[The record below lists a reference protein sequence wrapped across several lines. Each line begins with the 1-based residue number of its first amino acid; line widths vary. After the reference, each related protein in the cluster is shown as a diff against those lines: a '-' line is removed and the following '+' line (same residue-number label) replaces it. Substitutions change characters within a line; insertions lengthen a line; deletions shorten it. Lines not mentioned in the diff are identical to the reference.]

1 MSDVHL
7 LSSARDRINAS
18 SGQFDS
24 ELTQWDECA
33 DSRLEP
39 VWLSFWHELKLQCR
53 ISGPLI
59 AVNLLQMTYQM
70 ISLVFIGHV
79 GELELASSS
88 IAISMANVTGY
99 SVLMGMAS
107 GLETLCGQA
116 YGAKQYE
123 LIGLYLQTGLLVL
136 NVVAVFMSFVYV
148 YMAEILL
155 FFGQD
160 KKISQEAGLYAK
172 FLIPSL
178 FGQACLQT
186 LMRFLQVQSLVY
198 PLLNFS
204 GVAAVIHVPLCW
216 LFVCKTRLGFSGAAL
231 STSICIWLN
240 VILLYAYIIVSSSCS
255 ITRAHLSLQSLKYI
269 RTFLKLAIPSA
280 AMMCLE
286 WWCYEILIL
295 LSGLLPDPE
304 LQTSTLSACLNFT
317 NIAFQISFGL
327 SATISTRVSNAL
339 GAGQPQIVYQAVRTA
354 VMLAEVQALVISLL
368 ILSFHNVMGYI
379 FSGDKQVIQ
388 AIAKLLNLAAI
399 SSFLDSNQAIL
410 SGIARGC
417 GWQVFGAIVNLS
429 SFYIVALPIGA
440 SLAFL
445 TSLKAVG
452 LWIGIICGPFVQ
464 SCFYGFRTWTAKWE
478 NEVDKARERLECKN
492 VAASCILS

>member
-186 LMRFLQVQSLVY
+186 LMS
-198 PLLNFS
+198 
-204 GVAAVIHVPLCW
+204 
-216 LFVCKTRLGFSGAAL
+216 
-231 STSICIWLN
+231 
-240 VILLYAYIIVSSSCS
+240 
-255 ITRAHLSLQSLKYI
+255 
-269 RTFLKLAIPSA
+269 
-280 AMMCLE
+280 LE

-445 TSLKAVG
+445 TSLKAVVING